1 MPLRP
6 RKLDSSLLSDCKKG
20 ETFPFSIGLRSIFN
34 YEIPSFPS
42 LSLPLIPSTSFSD
55 ILDRDLA
62 SLSRSWKWLFWGYL
76 LIVAFLVA
84 RGADDMCSVLTEHL
98 VNAENWDYLSE
109 LNRGLIEND
118 QFNLFQDLLASN
130 CTHLSNVSKSFD
142 EVSPQTL

>member
-34 YEIPSFPS
+34 YEIPSFLS

-62 SLSRSWKWLFWGYL
+62 SLSLFWGYL

-98 VNAENWDYLSE
+98 VNAEN
-109 LNRGLIEND
+109 
-118 QFNLFQDLLASN
+118 
-130 CTHLSNVSKSFD
+130 
-142 EVSPQTL
+142 